1 MYRMR
6 ACFQDVRK
14 TVTPLCSCLS
24 GCGTSR
30 LDRHRSMYRQLFKAR
45 SFGCRAVF
53 SSPCPAQYVV
63 KSRLATTPAVA
74 EGTAETLT
82 EADYDYPPVPFR
94 ASIDFKS
101 IVENVELH
109 TKNGKDRFTR
119 ADPAKVAQL
128 YQQFVQLTIQTNNV
142 RSERN
147 TVSNSMKV
155 LSLGEFRA
163 QLQHKPWDMSSERS
177 AHALGSTRSSAQCT
191 DLLWMPL
198 QFARRD
204 AGSMSVVHRWG
215 SVSAQSARIPY
226 NHSSSSSGR
235 TRLNMQQSS
244 TSAHQHCLTS
254 PTK

>member
-1 MYRMR
+1 M
-6 ACFQDVRK
+6 
-14 TVTPLCSCLS
+14 TPLCSCLS

-30 LDRHRSMYRQLFKAR
+30 LDRHRSMYRQLLKAR

-63 KSRLATTPAVA
+63 KSRLATAPAVA

-109 TKNGKDRFTR
+109 TKNGKDRFTK

-155 LSLGEFRA
+155 LSLGEFRLSCNTNPGTSQVSVRHMYLDPA
-163 QLQHKPWDMSSERS
+163 GLAHSTPASCGCVCNSQAVTQGACALCTAGAVSLHSLPEFHTTTAAAAAAVVLASTCSS
-177 AHALGSTRSSAQCT
+177 HQQVHTSTA
-191 DLLWMPL
+191 
-198 QFARRD
+198 
-204 AGSMSVVHRWG
+204 
-215 SVSAQSARIPY
+215 
-226 NHSSSSSGR
+226 
-235 TRLNMQQSS
+235 
-244 TSAHQHCLTS
+244 
-254 PTK
+254 